1 MDGEI
6 LRGEVYWVSI
16 DDSIG
21 DEEKTGRPAVVI
33 SGNGLNEKQNTV
45 VVAFLS
51 LSGFASASR
60 PSISG
65 PGGKRRRVLCDQIRT
80 VDKSRLTKYESKLD
94 ESELIRVTGALA
106 AVMNIPLAV
115 SKKEV
120 PKYQDDELPALKA
133 ELDMWKR
140 MYTLTMDQLV
150 ELRVGAAVNERMKA
164 KENPP
169 IEETPVI
176 TPKNPIKKGLVEPDL
191 GYEEDPLPPKKPVS
205 PKKTTSPKKVEWNGV
220 KVNINTVESW
230 QKLKERTGMSRLA
243 ATEIVKTR
251 KIVGNYQKVEDL
263 LALENF
269 GETCMKRYGH
279 MLEV

>member
-1 MDGEI
+1 MNGEI
-6 LRGEVYWVSI
+6 LRGEVYWVCI
-16 DDSIG
+16 DDSVG

-51 LSGFASASR
+51 LSGFASAAR

-65 PGGKRRRVLCDQIRT
+65 PDGKRRRVLCDQIRT

-150 ELRVGAAVNERMKA
+150 ELRVNAAINERTKPVA
-164 KENPP
+164 
-169 IEETPVI
+169 ETPCVA
-176 TPKNPIKKGLVEPDL
+176 PKTPIKKGLVEPDL
-191 GYEEDPLPPKKPVS
+191 GYEEDPLPEKKTKT
-205 PKKTTSPKKVEWNGV
+205 PKKTEASVWDGI
-220 KVNINTVESW
+220 KVNINTVKTAKE
-230 QKLKERTGMSRLA
+230 LKEKTGMALKTA
-243 ATEIVKTR
+243 NEIVATR
-251 KIVGNYQKVEDL
+251 KVLGKYEELEDL
-263 LALENF
+263 LALDHF
-269 GETCMKRYGH
+269 GKTSMKRYGH